1 MQLFYTELYHLLYTQ
16 VYQFPLFTKAGYR
29 YMECYSTILHK
40 ILVQFVLQKRV
51 QNTSLIN
58 LTELKYF

>member
-29 YMECYSTILHK
+29 QYGM
-40 ILVQFVLQKRV
+40 LQYH
-51 QNTSLIN
+51 LA
-58 LTELKYF
+58 